1 MFRVEDK
8 IPLNGLE
15 LSKAMTVLEKNKA
28 KILYPRRLISS
39 IYFDNF
45 HLDMFLES
53 EEGISPRKKIR
64 IRTYNNSF
72 KKILLEKKIT
82 SPEGRYK
89 SSEQITDLK
98 MNFYLKNGLLDKDYG
113 QCFPITEVIYSRDYY
128 SFKEVRI
135 TIDTKIKYRQFN
147 KKNFISSD
155 KNVMEF
161 KPNKQDNLEIVEDLL
176 LGRKA
181 RFSKYVFS
189 VLDNQILQKRN
200 SIFIK

>member
-15 LSKAMTVLEKNKA
+15 LSRVMTVLEKNKA
-28 KILYPRRLISS
+28 KTLYPRRLISS

-64 IRTYNNSF
+64 IRNYNNSF

-89 SSEQITDLK
+89 SSEEITDLK
-98 MNFYLKNGLLDKDYG
+98 MNFYLKNGLLDQDYG
-113 QCFPITEVIYSRDYY
+113 QCFPITEVVYYRDYY
-128 SFKEVRI
+128 LFKGVRI
-135 TIDTKIKYRQFN
+135 TIDTKIKFRQFN
-147 KKNFISSD
+147 KESFISTD

-161 KPNKQDNLEIVEDLL
+161 KPNKNDNLEIIEDLIP
-176 LGRKA
+176 GRKA

-200 SIFIK
+200 SIFVK

>member
-8 IPLNGLE
+8 IPLNCLE
-15 LSKAMTVLEKNKA
+15 LLKAKTILEKNRA

-39 IYFDNF
+39 TYFDNF

-89 SSEQITDLK
+89 SSEEITDLK

-113 QCFPITEVIYSRDYY
+113 QCFPITEVVYYRDYY
-128 SFKEVRI
+128 SFKNVRI
-135 TIDTKIKYRQFN
+135 TIDSNIKFRQFS

-161 KPNKQDNLEIVEDLL
+161 KPNKNDNLEIIENLIP
-176 LGRKA
+176 GRKA

-189 VLDNQILQKRN
+189 VLDNQLLQKRN
-200 SIFIK
+200 SIFVK